1 MIILIGVGR
10 RDSNRNR
17 KKIKD
22 VKERCNS
29 LYSALFTEIEILES
43 DLKELELAL
52 DKIDNR
58 GKNGRVRASE
68 GDIYEEFMT
77 EKINLEY
84 GEGIK

>member
-1 MIILIGVGR
+1 M
-10 RDSNRNR
+10 
-17 KKIKD
+17 
-22 VKERCNS
+22 KERCNS

-58 GKNGRVRASE
+58 GKEWASE

>member
-1 MIILIGVGR
+1 MIFLDGVMMFILLVQIAMIILIGVGR

-58 GKNGRVRASE
+58 GKEWASE
-68 GDIYEEFMT
+68 GE
-77 EKINLEY
+77 
-84 GEGIK
+84 